1 MMDFLPVQLWEKMVL
16 LTDASGENLCWGG
29 GHLEAVAGLTLPSRS
44 GPLQALS
51 WRGHSPSQP
60 PPPIS
65 VCSASLSPPILPSST
80 YPYQSSK
87 SQCFTLE
94 DLGGICP
101 DSQIL
106 LGSPSTAPE
115 VGKDGQEAGCLLMPL
130 TNLTSW
136 WP

>member
-1 MMDFLPVQLWEKMVL
+1 M
-16 LTDASGENLCWGG
+16 
-29 GHLEAVAGLTLPSRS
+29 AGLTLPSRS
-44 GPLQALS
+44 GPPQALS
-51 WRGHSPSQP
+51 WRGHSPSRP

-101 DSQIL
+101 DFQIL
-106 LGSPSTAPE
+106 LGSPSTVPE
-115 VGKDGQEAGCLLMPL
+115 VGKDGQEAGCLLTPL

-136 WP
+136 WPWHTLVSPQADFLGMMVEQGLADHSCFSH